1 MGILV
6 QGTVLTFP
14 RTSNSSNK
22 CNATSAICPLLHAVM
37 QAFHVTSKKTKTQ
50 IIKMFCP
57 ESFRIWYKVYIQM
70 QYIHITSVDMN
81 NFLMMWFA
89 LHAAFTFMPPWLFI
103 EVRGHPAFVSTH
115 FQWKLFQPSW
125 QNNKNSI
132 CPSFRQETASCDTS
146 CCRMCRNNTKACC
159 HFSRKLQA
167 LMVVLKETFRLQVS
181 LTGCAWLHIQFLGRL
196 RRLPGV

>member
-50 IIKMFCP
+50 IIKMSCP

-115 FQWKLFQPSW
+115 FQRKLFQPSW
-125 QNNKNSI
+125 QNNKNNLFAKKQHLVILLVAACVATIPKHVAISVV
-132 CPSFRQETASCDTS
+132 SCRHWWS
-146 CCRMCRNNTKACC
+146 C
-159 HFSRKLQA
+159 
-167 LMVVLKETFRLQVS
+167 
-181 LTGCAWLHIQFLGRL
+181 
-196 RRLPGV
+196 